1 MLIEDIISKII
12 TQLSTTELFQ
22 QSYGLCELIKD
33 GDGNSYPAYY
43 KGASEYDKAVND
55 WNAKVGVSYIR
66 KNGDVS
72 YPEISNDQQIIDCNT
87 QTGMD
92 IPLKIVCVVPKEHIP
107 RDDEYADDYVAL
119 KVISVLNGQK
129 NFITDADSSLLIVNS
144 HTTFNETILNEEFSG
159 IQIVDVHY
167 KYAYL
172 SIQLTAR
179 VVIETLCLE
188 PSCTPCYPS
197 SGI

>member
-1 MLIEDIISKII
+1 M
-12 TQLSTTELFQ
+12 FQ

-33 GDGNSYPAYY
+33 GDGNTYPAYY

-66 KNGDVS
+66 KGGDVT
-72 YPEISNDQQIIDCNT
+72 YVEIPFDTQNIDCST
-87 QTGMD
+87 QVEMNV
-92 IPLKIVCVVPKEHIP
+92 PLKIVCIVPKDHIP

-129 NFITDADSSLLIVNS
+129 NFLDDADSSFLIVNS
-144 HTTFNETILNEEFSG
+144 HTTDNETILNEEFSG
-159 IQIVDVHY
+159 LSIVDVHY

-179 VVIETLCLE
+179 VVVETSCLE